1 MEKRNASTRPPADL
15 LVPMKDTSPDVAYR
29 LALSADAGRERG
41 VGYRLYWL
49 SSSDFASYDVPVDPE
64 AFLVVGRHDKC
75 DVVLEGDPTVAL
87 RHLLVR
93 AQLLDDGCPRLSV
106 LDLSTDIGFQV
117 AGGPSERSISAT
129 GPIVFRVGAFA
140 IVALPQGE
148 AAPPTL
154 PEPSCS
160 RADVAHPYRQPGIP
174 AEITFLPRALEL
186 GESVVDATGP
196 GYTLGLRGDRGTALV
211 HLSPQDLE
219 TGVLVGRAP
228 KCRDDVKDVL
238 HEGISRVHLLLRRGR
253 AYDLASTQGTYVRD
267 ERVRSVRLDDA
278 GTDIR
283 IGKED
288 PIFLS
293 WVRRST

>member
-1 MEKRNASTRPPADL
+1 MQKRNASTRIPSD
-15 LVPMKDTSPDVAYR
+15 VPVPLKDTSPELAYR
-29 LALSADAGRERG
+29 LALAADAGRERG

-49 SSSDFASYDVPVDPE
+49 SATDFANYDVPVDPD

-75 DVVLEGDPTVAL
+75 DVVIEGDPTVAL

-129 GPIVFRVGAFA
+129 GPIAFRVGAFA
-140 IVALPQGE
+140 MVALPQGE
-148 AAPPTL
+148 PAPPTL
-154 PEPSCS
+154 PEPTCS
-160 RADVAHPYRQPGIP
+160 RADAAHPYREPGVP
-174 AEITFLPRALEL
+174 AAITFLPRALEL
-186 GESVVDATGP
+186 GESSDLAATGP
-196 GYTLGLRGDRGTALV
+196 GFTLGLRGAHGTALV

-228 KCRDDVKDVL
+228 KCRDDVKAVL
-238 HEGISRVHLLLRRGR
+238 HEGISRVHLLLRRGQ
-253 AYDLASTQGTYVRD
+253 AYDLASTQGTYVGHQ
-267 ERVRSVRLDDA
+267 RVRSVRLEDA

-293 WVRRST
+293 WCRR